1 MTRPLV
7 LLHGI
12 ARTRHSLW
20 PVAHEGS
27 ARGYTV
33 ASIGYPWRTGSIE
46 ELASIVAKRIADK
59 VPGGQ
64 FDIVTHSMGGI
75 ILRVAAARGLIPV
88 ERVHRAVML
97 APPSQGSELAE
108 ILRHQRLFKWI
119 FGPAGQQLGIG
130 TESAPMA
137 LPPLPFECGVI
148 AGRRTLVP
156 LAERI
161 FDGPT
166 DGRVSVARTRADGM
180 ADFIIVDRA
189 HTFMMWGK
197 DVLAATFGFLETG
210 RFPHVA
216 TVRPGA

>member
-1 MTRPLV
+1 MTRSLV

-20 PVAHEGS
+20 PVAREGA

-46 ELASIVAKRIADK
+46 ELAAIVATRIAHA
-59 VPGGQ
+59 VPTGQ
-64 FDIVTHSMGGI
+64 FDVVAHSMGGI
-75 ILRVAAARGLIPV
+75 ILRVATARGLIPA
-88 ERVHRAVML
+88 ERIRRAVML

-108 ILRHQRLFKWI
+108 TLRHQRLFRWVY
-119 FGPAGQQLGIG
+119 GPAGQQLGTG
-130 TESAPMA
+130 AESAPLA

-148 AGRRTLVP
+148 AGQRSLAP

-166 DGRVSVARTRADGM
+166 DGRVSVARARADGM
-180 ADFIIVDRA
+180 TDFMVVDRA
-189 HTFMMWGK
+189 HTFMMWGV

-216 TVRPGA
+216 GDETR

>member
-20 PVAHEGS
+20 PVARAG
-27 ARGYTV
+27 AKRGYTV
-33 ASIGYPWRTGSIE
+33 ASIGYPWRTASIE
-46 ELASIVAKRIADK
+46 ELAAIVAARVTER
-59 VPGGQ
+59 VPTEQ
-64 FDIVTHSMGGI
+64 FDVVTHSMGGI
-75 ILRVAAARGLIPV
+75 ILRVAAARGLIPA
-88 ERVHRAVML
+88 ERIHRVVML

-108 ILRHQRLFKWI
+108 ILRSLRLFRWV
-119 FGPAGQQLGIG
+119 FGPAGQQLGTG

-166 DGRVSVARTRADGM
+166 DGRVSVRRARADGM
-180 ADFIIVDRA
+180 ADFMVVDRA
-189 HTFMMWGK
+189 HTFMMWGE
-197 DVLAATFGFLETG
+197 DVLASTFGFLEMG

-216 TVRPGA
+216 TISPNA